1 MDVSGN
7 VVTADDYLSSLKV
20 SVSYSEHHR
29 VLENESNGC
38 VSGNV
43 VTADDYLSSLKVSV
57 SYSEHHH
64 VLENESNGRQWERGY
79 SRRLSVFTQ
88 GQCVI

>member
-38 VSGNV
+38 
-43 VTADDYLSSLKVSV
+43 
-57 SYSEHHH
+57 
-64 VLENESNGRQWERGY
+64 QWECGY
-79 SRRLSVFTQ
+79 SR
-88 GQCVI
+88 

>member
-29 VLENESNGC
+29 VLENESNG
-38 VSGNV
+38 
-43 VTADDYLSSLKVSV
+43 
-57 SYSEHHH
+57 
-64 VLENESNGRQWERGY
+64 RQWECGHG
-79 SRRLSVFTQ
+79 RLLPVSTQ
-88 GQCVI
+88 GQY